1 MNDYLQSIID
11 RDPAAKSKLSLILT
25 YPGVKAIF
33 FHKIANFFAI
43 AKFDLVAR
51 IISQFS
57 RFLTGIEIHPKAK
70 IGKNLFIDHGMGVVI
85 GETSEIGDNVTIYHM
100 VTLGGIS
107 PSIKSKEQIN
117 IKRHPTLMDN
127 VVVGSGAQVLGPVVV
142 GKNAKIGANA
152 VVTKDVPE
160 KAVMVGIPAKNV
172 GVASEEFKPYG
183 ISNGDKW
190 KILKIIL

>member
-1 MNDYLQSIID
+1 MNEYLQSIID

-33 FHKIANFFAI
+33 FHKISNFFAI
-43 AKFDLVAR
+43 AKFDIVAR
-51 IISQFS
+51 VISQFS

-85 GETSEIGDNVTIYHM
+85 GETSEIGNNVTIYHM

-107 PSIKSKEQIN
+107 PSINSDSQRE

-127 VVVGSGAQVLGPVVV
+127 VVVGSGAQILGPVTI
-142 GKNAKIGANA
+142 GKNAKVGANA
-152 VVTKDVPE
+152 VVTKDVPDN
-160 KAVMVGIPAKNV
+160 AVMIGIPARNV
-172 GVASEEFKPYG
+172 GTTSEEFKPYAVTED
-183 ISNGDKW
+183 SKENNNEK
-190 KILKIIL
+190 